1 VGGPA
6 RALALSPRR
15 RTEIARKAVRAR
27 WAKHRTTMT
36 KTSDRLPVDLERLAA
51 DRVYRR
57 DLANRFARGTNVDPG
72 DLEHVL
78 YNLTLPPLAR
88 LARGLS

>member
-1 VGGPA
+1 L
-6 RALALSPRR
+6 ALALENVYTFGMSSLAGRSKKFR
-15 RTEIARKAVRAR
+15 VLNHVDVKRIA
-27 WAKHRTTMT
+27 
-36 KTSDRLPVDLERLAA
+36 E

-57 DLANRFARGTNVDPG
+57 DVANRFARGTDVDPG

-78 YNLTLPPLAR
+78 YNLTLPPLER